1 MHTVPVVLIHVLL
14 PLFIFA
20 LVFRSTASAA
30 NALERR
36 EWTREGHGRDRVS
49 SFKRAGIAATDSAM
63 AQATLTALSLE
74 QLHRLSATLN
84 TPSSSVQTAA
94 RSSIHP
100 PPQKLLCNAISF
112 DSLEVVTQSSVTAF
126 TTRPMPKK
134 KNTGDED
141 SMAHLRDGA
150 TIKERCPKCDAPEM
164 VFHTAQ
170 LRSADEGQTVF
181 YSCVKCGFKEKLN
194 S

>member
-1 MHTVPVVLIHVLL
+1 MSTHQKHSLIFCPDCGSLLDPPTTSETAVQCHLCSCLL
-14 PLFIFA
+14 P
-20 LVFRSTASAA
+20 SAA
-30 NALERR
+30 
-36 EWTREGHGRDRVS
+36 
-49 SFKRAGIAATDSAM
+49 
-63 AQATLTALSLE
+63 
-74 QLHRLSATLN
+74 
-84 TPSSSVQTAA
+84 
-94 RSSIHP
+94 
-100 PPQKLLCNAISF
+100 F